1 MAGQGRGADPSAARL
16 GARDHHNLSDPNAA
30 PNGYRVLPWFQTGT
44 FEAAVARGRAL
55 AADIIREPFA
65 NPDARHLECWMR
77 DPDGYVVALASRE
90 GDVG

>member
-1 MAGQGRGADPSAARL
+1 
-16 GARDHHNLSDPNAA
+16 
-30 PNGYRVLPWFQTGT
+30 
-44 FEAAVARGRAL
+44 VARGRAL

>member
-1 MAGQGRGADPSAARL
+1 
-16 GARDHHNLSDPNAA
+16 
-30 PNGYRVLPWFQTGT
+30 VLLWFQTDT

-77 DPDGYVVALASRE
+77 DSDGYVVVLASGE
-90 GDVG
+90 GDLG